1 MLGPLLAPMLALGL
15 LPLAVQAIRN
25 PVRRALQVVTAV
37 LLAAVV
43 AGLRHTSLPFTGAAP
58 PKGLGIAGSTDAVAV
73 AEALVSFLRAHP
85 TLVLEAVVLAGAA
98 VAIPYVR
105 ERGLW
110 WIAGLGAALI
120 ACTLLPAP
128 AVAAVPLVLA
138 AWTTCTVL
146 ALRAR
151 G

>member
-1 MLGPLLAPMLALGL
+1 M
-15 LPLAVQAIRN
+15 
-25 PVRRALQVVTAV
+25 

-43 AGLRHTSLPFTGAAP
+43 AGLRHASLPFTGAPP

-73 AEALVSFLRAHP
+73 AEALVRFLQAHP
-85 TLVLEAVVLAGAA
+85 ALVLEAAVLAGVA

-110 WIAGLGAALI
+110 WIAGLGAALL

-128 AVAAVPLVLA
+128 AVAAIPLVLA